1 MDYQTK
7 LQFAHKELNDKG
19 VWKSNYNPP
28 IAKLLCKIGLNFPPP
43 YYQTFMNNWIISAI
57 TFAPVWGV
65 LNWFIVWSHADKP
78 VLEAVYMSLIG
89 GVLFGLI
96 MATFYFVRRKQLNL
110 SEWGS
115 LGE

>member
-7 LQFAHKELNDKG
+7 LQFAHKELNGKG

-28 IAKLLCKIGLNFPPP
+28 ISKLLCKIGLNIPPP
-43 YYQTFMNNWIISAI
+43 YYQTFMSNWIVSAAM
-57 TFAPVWGV
+57 FAPVWGI
-65 LNWFIVWSHADKP
+65 LNWLMLWSKSDKP
-78 VLEAVYMSLIG
+78 VLEAIYMSLIG

-110 SEWGS
+110 SEWRS
-115 LGE
+115 LGK